1 MVSKEITH
9 RNLKPKNILLTEQSE
24 KAVLK
29 ITDFGTF
36 HVAIISNGGTD
47 LNTFAGTGRYMAPE
61 VLARKDM
68 MTGDQMLLMIIF
80 SIFYPLL

>member
-24 KAVLK
+24 KANLK

-36 HVAIISNGGTD
+36 HVATISNGGTA

-61 VLARKDM
+61 TLARKIM
-68 MTGDQMLLMIIF
+68 MTKDQIVEMIIF
-80 SIFYPLL
+80 SIFYPVL